1 MNRSIIHLD
10 LDAFY
15 ASVEQY
21 DDPQLRGLPVLVGG
35 RSGRGVVCACS
46 YEARR
51 YGIHSAMPMAK
62 ALRLCPAAV
71 VRPVRMDRY
80 RDFSRRVFAIFAR
93 FTDRIEP
100 LSLDEAF
107 LDVSGCE
114 RLFGTPA
121 QIAAQIRTAVRQET
135 GLTISAGVA
144 MNKFLAK
151 LASDHEKPDGLYVVP
166 DPPESFLLPLPLKR
180 LWGVGPVTCLRLEKL
195 GLRTVADLRQLS
207 EVRLEQLFDSA
218 GRQLYRLARGEDSRP
233 VVVGSA
239 AHSIGHEDTF
249 DQDLQDP
256 LELHRSLLDL
266 AERVATRLRSK
277 SLLGSVVQLKV
288 RYEDFSTVTRRRT
301 VEPPLDSALA
311 ILQVAEDLLLRTDA
325 GQRPVRLL
333 GISLSQLQEGHEVQG
348 ELFWVEQRS
357 RLSALDGA
365 VDQLRLRYG
374 AKGVQRAS
382 LMPESRDE
390 STPKTGGDGGDSS

>member
-1 MNRSIIHLD
+1 MIRSIIHLD

-15 ASVEQY
+15 ASVEQH
-21 DDPQLRGLPVLVGG
+21 DEPQLRGLPVLVGG

-144 MNKFLAK
+144 RNKFLAK

-207 EVRLEQLFDSA
+207 EARLEQLFASA

-249 DQDLQDP
+249 DHDQQDP

-348 ELFWVEQRS
+348 ELFGVEQRN

-382 LMPESRDE
+382 LMPGFRDE
-390 STPKTGGDGGDSS
+390 SAPKTGGDGGDSS

>member
-1 MNRSIIHLD
+1 MIRSIIHLD

-15 ASVEQY
+15 ASVEQH
-21 DDPQLRGLPVLVGG
+21 DERQLRGLPVLVGG

-249 DQDLQDP
+249 DHDLQDP